1 MTQPPPVKPGL
12 ALADWIA
19 LILTVIWL
27 GGVLGLSQMGF
38 AASGA
43 DRAAWTFAG
52 LAVVV
57 PVALIWMVA
66 QLAKTAAVIRRDSQ
80 EVQRTLEGLKQA
92 YLAQSQAAAA
102 QPDTRIAEKLE
113 EIAAATRK
121 TETALA
127 MFSTTRRE
135 GTAQLSPAPDVA
147 EDQPALALDLTS
159 TADGPE
165 LSNDDFI
172 RALHFPENEND
183 SEGFNALRRALQ
195 DHQTGQLVTAAQD
208 ILTLLSEESVYMDDL
223 KPDRARPEVWRSF
236 AQGARGKEVAA
247 LGGIRERES
256 LAITSARMKQDP
268 IFRDTAHHFLRRF
281 DKAFSAF
288 EPNAT
293 DSEINAAAD
302 TRSARAFML
311 LGRVAGTF
319 D

>member
-1 MTQPPPVKPGL
+1 MTQPVPSKQGL
-12 ALADWIA
+12 AAADWIA

-27 GGVLGLSQMGF
+27 GGVLAFSLLGPGIF
-38 AASGA
+38 GV
-43 DRAAWTFAG
+43 DGAAWSFAG

-57 PVALIWMVA
+57 PVALVWMLA
-66 QLAKTAAVIRRDSQ
+66 QLVKTAAVIRRDSQ
-80 EVQRTLEGLKQA
+80 ELQHMLEGLKQA
-92 YLAQSQAAAA
+92 YLAQSTPA
-102 QPDTRIAEKLE
+102 PTDTRIAEKLD
-113 EIAAATRK
+113 EIAAATRN

-127 MFSTTRRE
+127 MFSTSRRE
-135 GTAQLSPAPDVA
+135 SAEHLNPMPGFA
-147 EDQPALALDLTS
+147 EDQPTLALDLAAL
-159 TADGPE
+159 ADE
-165 LSNDDFI
+165 ASLSNEDFI

-183 SEGFNALRRALQ
+183 SAGFAALRRALQ
-195 DHQTGQLVTAAQD
+195 DHHTAQLITAAQD
-208 ILTLLSEESVYMDDL
+208 ILTLLSEEGVYTDDL
-223 KPDRARPEVWRSF
+223 RPDRARPEVWRNF

-247 LGGIRERES
+247 LGGVRDRSS
-256 LAITSARMKQDP
+256 LAIASGRMKQDP

-293 DSEINAAAD
+293 DSEISAAAD